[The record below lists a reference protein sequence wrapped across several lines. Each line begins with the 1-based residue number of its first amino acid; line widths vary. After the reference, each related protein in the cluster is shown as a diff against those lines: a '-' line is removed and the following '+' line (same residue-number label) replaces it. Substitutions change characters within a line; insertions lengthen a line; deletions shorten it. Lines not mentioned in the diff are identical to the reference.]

1 MGFVGSYLRNWGG
14 LLLGAEPMRPLL
26 FSYYVTHRCELNCGY
41 CSDGDGRPFKAEVVP
56 ELGTADAK
64 RLISLL
70 RGATDTLDIT
80 GGEPLLRVDLEA
92 LLAHAQSLG
101 FRTVLNTKGLG
112 LDERPDLL
120 RLTDVLV
127 LSVDALEAGRLA
139 ALIGS
144 AAATAERIL
153 RVLHWTLAAGRS
165 NGTRVVLSAVATPA
179 NLDDVAAVLR
189 FALQNGLGFQVSPQI
204 VGTHMH
210 PGLRRN
216 ERYRRLIDEVLAT
229 KRRCPGV
236 LGVPRYFVGIRD
248 GSPFRCHPLLMPTI
262 RPDGRMYYPCLE
274 RKRAEVDLL
283 AAGNYFAAL
292 RAARSAFGGVPRCGD
307 RCQIF
312 CHMALSLLQAH
323 PWAALRE
330 LKHWRN

>member
-1 MGFVGSYLRNWGG
+1 MVFVGNYLRNLGG
-14 LLLGAEPMRPLL
+14 MLLGAEPIRPLL
-26 FSYYVTHRCELNCGY
+26 FSYYITHRCALNCCY
-41 CSDGDGRPFKAEVVP
+41 CSDGDGRPFKADSVP

-70 RGATDTLDIT
+70 RGAADTLDIS
-80 GGEPLLRVDLEA
+80 GGEPLLRADLEA
-92 LLAHAQSLG
+92 ILAHARSLG
-101 FRTVLNTKGLG
+101 FRTVLNTKGPG
-112 LDERPDLL
+112 LEERPDLL

-127 LSVDALEAGRLA
+127 LSVDALEASRLA
-139 ALIGS
+139 GLIGA

-153 RVLHWTLAAGRS
+153 SVLHWTIAAGRS
-165 NGTRVVLSAVATPA
+165 SGTRVVLSAVATPS
-179 NLDDVAAVLR
+179 NLDDVSTVLQ

-210 PGLRRN
+210 PELRHN
-216 ERYRRLIDEVLAT
+216 ARYRRLIDEVLTA

-236 LGVPRYFVGIRD
+236 LGIPRYLVGIRD
-248 GSPFRCHPLLMPTI
+248 CGPFRCRPLLMPTI

-274 RKRAEVDLL
+274 SKRAEVDLL
-283 AAGNYFAAL
+283 AAGSYFAAL
-292 RAARSAFGGVPRCGD
+292 RAARRTFGRVPRCGD

-330 LKHWRN
+330 LRHWRN